1 MYQYKFLTKQW
12 ATSMLE
18 TLSIENFAVAKK
30 LSINFSKGLT
40 AITGETGAGKSI
52 AIDALSLIL
61 GGKTNAKFVRD
72 GAKSC
77 LICATFNI
85 SDTPEAKSYL
95 CEKELLDNE
104 YKLNKLL
111 NLV

>member
-1 MYQYKFLTKQW
+1 
-12 ATSMLE
+12 MLE

-77 LICATFNI
+77 
-85 SDTPEAKSYL
+85 
-95 CEKELLDNE
+95 
-104 YKLNKLL
+104 
-111 NLV
+111 